1 MRSPTGSS
9 PEKIDVRMGRSATV
23 QHESD
28 GCVIGTIDDI
38 VLVVWA
44 KQPRLEQALS
54 LRRVMDGLALKFE
67 RGSSVHVLYNRPE
80 LPEKRVRDEM
90 ARITHDLADRTIASA
105 LVLNGEGFW
114 ASAMRG
120 LATSLHFLGS
130 KRTRFKFR
138 VCATAAQAAE
148 WLAPV
153 HSEQSRWRADSA
165 EIEGALR
172 DLCDRALGR
181 RQP

>member
-1 MRSPTGSS
+1 MRSPDESKAEKVLVRTGRNAS
-9 PEKIDVRMGRSATV
+9 V

-28 GCVIGTIDDI
+28 GCIVGTLDDI
-38 VLVVWA
+38 MLVVWT
-44 KQPRLEQALS
+44 KQPRLEQVLE
-54 LRRVMDGLALKFE
+54 LRRVMDELAYKLE

-80 LPEKRVRDEM
+80 LPEKRVREEM
-90 ARITHDLADRTIASA
+90 QRVTQDYADRTIASV

-130 KRTRFKFR
+130 KRTHFKFR
-138 VCATAAQAAE
+138 VCATLEQAAT

-153 HSEQSRWRADSA
+153 HNELSRRRASA
-165 EIEGALR
+165 GEIEGALNH
-172 DLCDRALGR
+172 LCERALSR
-181 RQP
+181 RA

>member
-1 MRSPTGSS
+1 M
-9 PEKIDVRMGRSATV
+9 V
-23 QHESD
+23 QHESE
-28 GCVIGTIDDI
+28 GCIVGTLDDI
-38 VLVVWA
+38 VLVVWT
-44 KQPRLEQALS
+44 KQPRLEQVLE
-54 LRRVMDGLALKFE
+54 LRRVMDDLAYKLE

-90 ARITHDLADRTIASA
+90 ARVTKDYGDRTIASV

-130 KRTRFKFR
+130 KRSHFKFR
-138 VCATAAQAAE
+138 VCATVEQAAI

-153 HSEQSRWRADSA
+153 HNERSRRRSDAA
-165 EIEGALR
+165 EIEGALVQ
-172 DLCDRALGR
+172 LCERALN
-181 RQP
+181 RQF